1 MSGPTRSGAAFMKR
15 EVKAALGLAVLL
27 LGGLLALVARDEG
40 EPAPP
45 TEATTSSRAG
55 APSERSAPP
64 PHQSAPA
71 PSAKPSLGDPSPGG
85 LVPPLATSPPET
97 APASGS
103 QSLPPTLAYLE
114 GIVVSP
120 AGSPVATKVYAFEV
134 GPRVNPSY
142 AYFGHATPIEVQALA
157 RRLSEGCANFVAETP
172 SDAAGAF
179 RFEQEE
185 LTGFEVLLLAAADEG
200 VGALRVR
207 PGSQSPVLA
216 LEARRTLRV
225 QIRSPQDLSESRL
238 QLDLGSAGA
247 LEFPPLDPQ
256 SATRL
261 EVLATLPRKSRLH
274 LQRPS
279 WLAMTRKLSQA
290 ELSEGQ
296 VIWTLPTNLAD
307 LEGRVREPEGGPRVG
322 AEVQLWFRDP
332 EREGWRSLRLR
343 TDSEGAFLGRG
354 FPLGQRVRV
363 SVAGTAE
370 HAYHHEVVTA
380 GDPPISIHLQPASV
394 LRIRVARFEG
404 DVDAI
409 EAEWTLER
417 REGEAWRALPSFL
430 YGRTPRQFPASEGEL
445 ERRFGLRVGLNEVLG
460 LRPGR
465 YRVSL
470 AGFDGNVTD
479 SVEAELRPSEATTCE
494 LGVRKRP
501 LVTFRIQLAGPGPEL
516 GGRKVR
522 ISYREGPAE
531 VLRTPTLDAGGRLI
545 LETRFTGPIQAEI
558 SLPAL
563 RLGAKVTLDP
573 KTPDLGTVLLEED

>member
-1 MSGPTRSGAAFMKR
+1 M
-15 EVKAALGLAVLL
+15 
-27 LGGLLALVARDEG
+27 
-40 EPAPP
+40 
-45 TEATTSSRAG
+45 
-55 APSERSAPP
+55 
-64 PHQSAPA
+64 
-71 PSAKPSLGDPSPGG
+71 
-85 LVPPLATSPPET
+85 
-97 APASGS
+97 
-103 QSLPPTLAYLE
+103 
-114 GIVVSP
+114 VSP

-142 AYFGHATPIEVQALA
+142 AYFGHATPIEAQALA
-157 RRLSEGCANFVAETP
+157 RRLSEGRANFVAETP

-185 LTGFEVLLLAAADEG
+185 LAGFEVLLVAAADEG
-200 VGALRVR
+200 AGALRVR
-207 PGSQSPVLA
+207 PGAQAPVLG

-238 QLDLGSAGA
+238 QLELGQAGA
-247 LEFPPLDPQ
+247 LEFPPLDLQ

-261 EVLATLPRKSRLH
+261 EVLATLPRQTRLH

-290 ELSEGQ
+290 ELSQGQ

-307 LEGRVREPEGGPRVG
+307 LEGKVREPEGGARVG
-322 AEVQLWFRDP
+322 AEVQLWFSDP

-417 REGEAWRALPSFL
+417 REGEVWRALPSFL

-445 ERRFGLRVGLNEVLG
+445 ERRFGLRVGPNEVLG
-460 LRPGR
+460 LRPGC

-494 LGVRKRP
+494 LGLRKRP
-501 LVTFRIQLAGPGPEL
+501 LVTFRIQLAGPGPDL

-531 VLRTPTLDAGGRLI
+531 VLRTPTLDARGRLT

>member
-1 MSGPTRSGAAFMKR
+1 MKR
-15 EVKAALGLAVLL
+15 ETRAALVLASLL
-27 LGGLLALVARDEG
+27 LVGLLIFMRSDDTSAPAASPSAGASPAAASERPSRAP
-40 EPAPP
+40 EPEPGPSLSKA
-45 TEATTSSRAG
+45 AG
-55 APSERSAPP
+55 APQSPRASPAASPRASRSA
-64 PHQSAPA
+64 SAPT
-71 PSAKPSLGDPSPGG
+71 PSS
-85 LVPPLATSPPET
+85 SPP
-97 APASGS
+97 APGAN
-103 QSLPPTLAYLE
+103 QAHLE

-120 AGSPVATKVYAFEV
+120 AGSPVATKIYAFEV

-157 RRLSEGCANFVAETP
+157 RRLSEGRANFVAETP

-179 RFEQEE
+179 RFERKE
-185 LTGFEVLLLAAADEG
+185 LAGFEVLLVAAADEG

-207 PGSQSPVLA
+207 PGAQTPVLA

-238 QLDLGSAGA
+238 QLELGQAGA
-247 LEFPPLDPQ
+247 LEFPPLDLQ

-261 EVLATLPRKSRLH
+261 EVLATLPRQTRLH

-290 ELSEGQ
+290 ELSQGH
-296 VIWTLPTNLAD
+296 VIWTLPTNLVD
-307 LEGRVREPEGGPRVG
+307 LEGKVREPEGGARVG
-322 AEVQLWFRDP
+322 AEVQLWFSDP

-445 ERRFGLRVGLNEVLG
+445 ERRFGLRVGPNEVLG

-479 SVEAELRPSEATTCE
+479 SVEAELRPREATTCE

-531 VLRTPTLDAGGRLI
+531 VLRTPTLDARGRLT

-558 SLPAL
+558 SLPEL

>member
-1 MSGPTRSGAAFMKR
+1 MKR
-15 EVKAALGLAVLL
+15 ETQAALVLASLL
-27 LGGLLALVARDEG
+27 LAGLLVLMRPDDA
-40 EPAPP
+40 
-45 TEATTSSRAG
+45 
-55 APSERSAPP
+55 
-64 PHQSAPA
+64 SAPA
-71 PSAKPSLGDPSPGG
+71 ASPSAGPSAAAASERPSRAPEPEPSPSLSEAADAPRSPRASPAASPRASRSARAPTPSS
-85 LVPPLATSPPET
+85 SPP
-97 APASGS
+97 APGPNRAH
-103 QSLPPTLAYLE
+103 LE

-120 AGSPVATKVYAFEV
+120 AGSPVTTKVYAFEV

-142 AYFGHATPIEVQALA
+142 AYFGHATPVEVQALA
-157 RRLSEGCANFVAETP
+157 RRLSEGRANFVAEAP

-179 RFEQEE
+179 RFEREE
-185 LTGFEVLLLAAADEG
+185 LAGFELLLVAAADEG
-200 VGALRVR
+200 AGALRVR
-207 PGSQSPVLA
+207 PGAQTPVLA
-216 LEARRTLRV
+216 LKTRRTLRV

-238 QLDLGSAGA
+238 QLDLGPAGT

-261 EVLATLPRKSRLH
+261 EILATLPRQTRLH
-274 LQRPS
+274 LQRPG
-279 WLAMTRKLSQA
+279 WLAMTRELSQA

-307 LEGRVREPEGGPRVG
+307 LEGKLQEPEGGARVG

-363 SVAGTAE
+363 GVAGTAE

-380 GDPPISIHLQPASV
+380 GDPPILIHLQPVSV

-409 EAEWTLER
+409 EAEWTLEL

-430 YGRTPRQFPASEGEL
+430 YGRTPGKFPASEGEL

-531 VLRTPTLDAGGRLI
+531 VLRTPTLDARGRLT
-545 LETRFTGPIQAEI
+545 LETRFAGPIQAEI
-558 SLPAL
+558 SLPEL
-563 RLGAKVTLDP
+563 RLGTKVTLDP